1 MFDRIFGNYLV
12 ESGKLT
18 DKDLETVYT
27 CQEQKSARLGVI
39 AVSEKLMTIEQVEEV
54 NQLQAV
60 CDKRFGDIAVEKGYF
75 NDEQVRRLLHLQGNS
90 FLAFLQSVEDCGF
103 MNMEQA
109 NETLLAFQKDKNYTQ
124 ANMEDFKSCDIDC
137 IVPIYVYEQP
147 SLLQELCGVMVR
159 TVSRL
164 VDYHVFIKQPYI
176 VKDYP
181 FSCFCMQKLGGKH
194 TILTTLS
201 GSSEAMM
208 KAAIGF
214 AGERF
219 IDNEEDSLDALCEL
233 INCVNGL
240 FATDLSNRFVDVDM
254 EVPHYQSSEGTL
266 RGESLLCLPMVVCG
280 KEVNLV
286 ATLDQPYTL

>member
-27 CQEQKSARLGVI
+27 CQEQKRARLGVI

-109 NETLLAFQKDKNYTQ
+109 NDSLATFQKDMNYTQ
-124 ANMEDFKSCDIDC
+124 ANMEDFKSCDIDR
-137 IVPIYVYEQP
+137 IVPIYLYDQP

-159 TVSRL
+159 TINRL
-164 VDYHVFIKQPYI
+164 VDYHVCIKKPYI
-176 VKDYP
+176 VKEYS
-181 FSCFCMQKLGGKH
+181 FKYFCMQKLSGKH

-201 GSSEAMM
+201 GSAEAM
-208 KAAIGF
+208 KQAAIGF

-219 IDNEEDSLDALCEL
+219 IENEEDSLDALCEL

-240 FATDLSNRFVDVDM
+240 LATDLSNRMIEIDM
-254 EVPHYQSSEGTL
+254 DVPHYQMTEGTL
-266 RGESLLCLPMVVCG
+266 RADNLLCLPLIIRG
-280 KEVNLV
+280 EEINLV
-286 ATLDQPYTL
+286 TVLDQPYTI